1 MTKMKVEIKTKFIP
15 LPPEKRAA
23 WENSMRLLGEM
34 LLEIYANAE
43 NTAQEIASNRSPIEY
58 TGEKRA

>member
-1 MTKMKVEIKTKFIP
+1 MTKMKVQVKTKFIP

-43 NTAQEIASNRSPIEY
+43 GTAQEIAANHSPVEY
-58 TGEKRA
+58 AGEKRA